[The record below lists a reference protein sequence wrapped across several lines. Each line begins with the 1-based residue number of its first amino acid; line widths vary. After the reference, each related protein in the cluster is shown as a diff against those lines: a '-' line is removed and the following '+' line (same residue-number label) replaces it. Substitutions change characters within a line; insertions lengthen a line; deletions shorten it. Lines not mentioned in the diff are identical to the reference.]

1 MYLSLVYYPGIEL
14 KGFHAF
20 RNKYEPFSSLLP
32 EHLTFVFP
40 VPESIGEEDLTYHIL
55 EVLSSWKPF
64 RVHFSNLEK
73 TIDHWLF
80 WTIGEGNELVSRL
93 HDELYTGI
101 LAPHLREDLPYSPH
115 IGLGLFSME
124 DYNFNNPTAE
134 LTLDR
139 DKYERAR
146 KEFEDMDLD
155 LWFTIDQLTLLRIN
169 AEFTACRKIKTFQI

>member
-1 MYLSLVYYPGIEL
+1 MYFSLVYYPGIEQ

-40 VPESIGEEDLTYHIL
+40 VPDTIGQEEVENHIL
-55 EVLSSWKPF
+55 EVVSFWNPF
-64 RVHFSNLEK
+64 RVHFCNLEK

-80 WTIGEGNELVSRL
+80 WTIKEGNELVSRL
-93 HDELYTGI
+93 HNELYTGI
-101 LAPHLREDLPYSPH
+101 LAPHLREDLPYLPH
-115 IGLGLFSME
+115 IGLGLFSKE
-124 DYNFNNPTAE
+124 VYDFNNPTAE

-146 KEFEDMDLD
+146 KEFEDLNLD
-155 LWFTIDQLTLLRIN
+155 FWCTIDQLTLLKIN
-169 AEFTACRKIKTFQI
+169 AEFTECREIKTFQI